1 MKGRDITVSLN
12 PTYHCNFRCDFCYLT
27 PEQLAD
33 KNKLDIERL
42 NAMVKEIHTS
52 GYSVS
57 HVDLYGGEVGLL
69 PEDYLE
75 ALDEA
80 FESDLPTLNIITN
93 LSVINPYF
101 LRDHVGLSVSYDFSA
116 RQAHEK
122 VFENMMMI
130 DKDLAVLIL
139 ASPAVLKMNVDDMI
153 DELNM
158 LSNVVS
164 VEIKPYS
171 TNQANQ
177 HQVSFKDFEEFV
189 KKWIESP
196 VEKNFSFENE
206 NRLERSLS
214 GEYDAFSDDHV
225 YITPDGKWGVL
236 EFDDEDHEFFLE
248 FDRLYEYTEWAIKEN
263 QRVHANSFCKNCEY
277 LGRCLTEHY
286 RNVTSLDNSCNGFKH
301 LLDWYKVG

>member
-1 MKGRDITVSLN
+1 MGNRDITVSLN
-12 PTYHCNFRCDFCYLT
+12 PTYLCNFRCDFCYLT

-33 KNKLDIERL
+33 KKKLSIERL
-42 NAMVKEIHTS
+42 KEMMAELRYE
-52 GYSVS
+52 GYRVS

-69 PEDYLE
+69 DEDYL
-75 ALDEA
+75 LDLEDT
-80 FESDLPTLNIITN
+80 FWKEMPTVNIITN

-101 LRDHVGLSVSYDFSA
+101 LRENVDLSVSYDFSA
-116 RQAHEK
+116 RQAYEK
-122 VFENMMMI
+122 VYENMMMT

-139 ASPAVLKMNVDDMI
+139 ASPEVLAMDVDDMI

-177 HQVSFKDFEEFV
+177 HQVSFKDFEEFI
-189 KKWIESP
+189 KKWIDSP
-196 VEKNFSFENE
+196 VEKNFSFENQ

-214 GEYDAFSDDHV
+214 GEYDAFSSNHV
-225 YITPDGKWGVL
+225 YITPDGKWGAL
-236 EFDDEDHEFFLE
+236 EFDDNDNEFFLE
-248 FDRLYEYTEWAIKEN
+248 FESIKEYEDWAVLEN
-263 QRVHANSFCKNCEY
+263 ARVHANSFCSKCEY
-277 LGRCLTEHY
+277 LGKCLTEHY